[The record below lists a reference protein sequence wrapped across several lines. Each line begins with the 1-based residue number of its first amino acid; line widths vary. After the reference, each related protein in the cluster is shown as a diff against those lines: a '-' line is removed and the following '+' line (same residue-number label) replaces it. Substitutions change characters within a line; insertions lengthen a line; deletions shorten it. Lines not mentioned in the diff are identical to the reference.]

1 MFRRKTR
8 SSQGEESKDSHHSS
22 SPVPCSNCIKLMQ
35 EISQLREENNE
46 LKCDKQRKQ
55 YTIAPTLYTYYKS
68 NVLKNRVSRCVT
80 ILVFYYCRAASQAT
94 QSLLESTEEEDKGA
108 YNEEIINICS
118 QSFPNSFFDSDDF
131 LEIFEQQC
139 QQMSIAF
146 SFLFM

>member
-8 SSQGEESKDSHHSS
+8 SSQDEESKDSHHSS

-68 NVLKNRVSRCVT
+68 NVLKNRVSRCVV
-80 ILVFYYCRAASQAT
+80 ILFLIIVEPLARLHSRFWSQRKKKIKVHT
-94 QSLLESTEEEDKGA
+94 MRRSSTFVLSHSL
-108 YNEEIINICS
+108 IR
-118 QSFPNSFFDSDDF
+118 F
-131 LEIFEQQC
+131 LIVTTF
-139 QQMSIAF
+139 
-146 SFLFM
+146 